1 MKSPLKSVALVA
13 LVLFVNSCASTFNGK
28 YQKVNLSTKNRSSQ
42 VFVNDEKQTKG
53 QTPTIRL
60 PRNGRVQQ
68 LRIETEGYKD
78 IYMVAGQT
86 KKSPLVFV
94 SLVPLIYPILL
105 DNGVKSYDYKK
116 NQTVDQVLI
125 PIPEKSEDEK
135 FLFVEKTTFNIAE
148 QDLKF
153 TKIALRSYKKNK
165 KSKFQEIQSNTEE
178 IAFDNSIFTQSLN
191 NILLDYGYSDSTN
204 TIFKSKTSS
213 AYLNASIKKMDLQ
226 HVVSGSFNYLDFYKV
241 VVDIEWELLDFYGQ
255 SVYGKEFQSSSGD
268 FSAHFYGEELGKVA
282 IEDAI
287 ATSFLNFVNDPE
299 VKQRLKKDSKSSS
312 PQFEQI
318 TLAKG
323 KIVEGLDEAI
333 QSTVT
338 VEVKDGHGSGFL
350 VSRDGYLLT
359 NFHVVARSKD
369 DITVITND
377 SKRLKARLVRHNE
390 DLDLAL
396 IKVDAVF
403 EKHFELPTTPN
414 YRTGQDVFVVGT
426 PQSVE
431 LGQTITK
438 GIISGYR
445 DREKVKLIQTDA
457 SINGGNSGG
466 PLIST
471 EGILIGIVNAKFS
484 GVGVEGIGFAI
495 PALSVMDAL
504 SIKQ

>member
-1 MKSPLKSVALVA
+1 MKSPQKSVALLA
-13 LVLFVNSCASTFNGK
+13 LVLFINSCASTFNSK
-28 YQKVNLSTKNRSSQ
+28 YQKVNLSTHNRSSQ
-42 VFVNDEKQTKG
+42 VFVNDEKQTNG
-53 QTPTIRL
+53 QTPVIKL

-78 IYMVAGQT
+78 IYMVAGQS
-86 KKSPLVFV
+86 KKSPFVLV
-94 SLVPLIYPILL
+94 SLVPFIWPMLL

-116 NQTVDQVLI
+116 NQAVDQVLI

-148 QDLKF
+148 QDLRF
-153 TKIALRSYKKNK
+153 SKIALRSYKKNK
-165 KSKFQEIQSNTEE
+165 KSKFQKIESNTDE
-178 IAFDNSIFTQSLN
+178 IAFDNSIFTESLN
-191 NILLDYGYSDSTN
+191 NILLNYGYSDSTT
-204 TIFKSKTSS
+204 TIFKSKTST
-213 AYLNASIKKMDLQ
+213 AYLSASIEKMDLQ
-226 HVVSGSFNYLDFYKV
+226 HVFSGSFNFMDFYKV
-241 VVDIEWELLDFYGQ
+241 VVNIEWELLDFYGQ
-255 SVYGKEFQSSSGD
+255 SLYRKEFQSSSGD
-268 FSAHFYGEELGKVA
+268 FSSHFYGEELGKVA

-287 ATSFLNFVNDPE
+287 ATSFLNFINDPE
-299 VKQRLKKDSKSSS
+299 VKERLKKDSKHVS
-312 PQFEQI
+312 PQYEQI
-318 TLAKG
+318 TLVKG
-323 KIVEGLDEAI
+323 EVVESLDEAI

-338 VEVKDGHGSGFL
+338 VEVRDGHGSGL
-350 VSRDGYLLT
+350 KVSRDGYLVT
-359 NFHVVARSKD
+359 NFHVVAQSKD

-377 SKRLKARLVRHNE
+377 NKRLKARLVRQNE

-396 IKVDAVF
+396 IKVDALF
-403 EKHFELPTTPN
+403 EKHFEIPTTQN

-426 PQSVE
+426 PQTIE

-445 DREKVKLIQTDA
+445 ESEKAKLIQTDA

-484 GVGVEGIGFAI
+484 GIGVEGIGFAI
-495 PALSVMDAL
+495 PALSILDAL